1 MAQEIDFRGEYNKI
15 KQKLPSFDELNNDFE
30 IAAITDKAF
39 PLRAIRRK
47 IMEKVLKY
55 MTILESVI
63 QPETHFTDLYESKF
77 FSENERHEILILYKK
92 LKQFERE
99 TYEIALNE
107 DDKDNSDFINSFFSE
122 WKAMKKQLVPLI
134 KKLKNSWKEESKD
147 REVIGYFG

>member
-1 MAQEIDFRGEYNKI
+1 MTQETDFRNEYNKI

-30 IAAITDKAF
+30 ISSITEKNF

-55 MTILESVI
+55 MTILESLI

-77 FSENERHEILILYKK
+77 FNDSERHEILILYKK

-107 DDKDNSDFINSFFSE
+107 DDKDNADFINVFFIE
-122 WKAMKKQLVPLI
+122 WKAMKKQLIIII
-134 KKLKNSWKEESKD
+134 KKIKGSWKEESKD
-147 REVIGYFG
+147 KEVIGYFG